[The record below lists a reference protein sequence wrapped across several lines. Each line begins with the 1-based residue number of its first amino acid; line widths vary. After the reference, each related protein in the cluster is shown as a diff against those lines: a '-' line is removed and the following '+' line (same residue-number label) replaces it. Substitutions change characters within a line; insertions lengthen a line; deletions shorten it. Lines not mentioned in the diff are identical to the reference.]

1 MAYFIIFAK
10 KMPVF
15 SIVIPLYNKE
25 NYIEN
30 TLKSVFNQTFKDF
43 EVLIINDGSTDQSC
57 KIAASFT
64 DSRVR
69 LLHQTNQG
77 ASAARNLGIQNAKAA
92 NIVFLDAD
100 DYWYPNHLET
110 LYLLEKEFS
119 NCAIYCSRY
128 LTKIAKNK
136 VIETDFSY
144 SFPTDFR
151 GVIPDYF
158 ESCYVNRVATSSSIF
173 VKKAILEENNCF
185 NTAIS
190 SGQDLELWTK
200 IAINHKVAISDK
212 ITAIYHFEAQNSLSK
227 TPINKKTLMDFD
239 QFEIAEK
246 SNPSL
251 KKFLDIYRLEYAL
264 QFKIIG
270 NTTKSNFYLKDITSK
285 IPFKTKLLLFMPS
298 FMLQKLLKTKHLL
311 KKYGIDFTVYH

>member
-1 MAYFIIFAK
+1 
-10 KMPVF
+10 MPYF

-30 TLKSVFNQTFKDF
+30 TLKSVLNQTFTDF
-43 EVLIINDGSTDQSC
+43 EVVLINDGSTDRSC
-57 KIAASFT
+57 EIVASFT

-77 ASAARNLGIQNAKAA
+77 ASAARNLGIQNAKAS
-92 NIVFLDAD
+92 NIAFLDAD

-110 LYLLEKEFS
+110 LFLLEKDYPD
-119 NCAIYCSRY
+119 CAIYCNRY
-128 LTKIAKNK
+128 QTKIAKNK
-136 VIETDFSY
+136 AITTDFSY
-144 SFPTDFR
+144 SFPNDFR

-173 VKKAILEENNCF
+173 VRKPILEENNCF
-185 NTAIS
+185 NIAIS

-212 ITAIYHFEAQNSLSK
+212 ITAIYHFEAANSLSK
-227 TPINKKTLMDFD
+227 TPITKKTLLDFS
-239 QFEIAEK
+239 QFAAAEK
-246 SNPSL
+246 ENKSL

-264 QFKIIG
+264 QFKIAG
-270 NTTKSNFYLKDITSK
+270 YSTQSQFYLKDITTK
-285 IPFKTKLLLFMPS
+285 IP
-298 FMLQKLLKTKHLL
+298 LKTKILL
-311 KKYGIDFTVYH
+311 QLPVLVLRFFLKIKHYLKGFGIDFTVYH